1 MCRAKEIKNNN
12 PTGAG
17 AGKQKIVAAV

>member
-12 PTGAG
+12 PSAT
-17 AGKQKIVAAV
+17 KKKKIVAAV